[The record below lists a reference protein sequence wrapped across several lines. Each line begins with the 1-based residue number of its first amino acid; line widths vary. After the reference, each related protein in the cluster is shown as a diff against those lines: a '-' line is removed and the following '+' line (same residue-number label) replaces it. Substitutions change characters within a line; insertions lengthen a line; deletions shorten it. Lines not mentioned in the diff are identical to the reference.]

1 MTDFNEGEHDEIIIN
16 AIQRNFG
23 GVNYEFVL
31 KTLLDCINLKTS
43 IDRRTI
49 KPDQL
54 IKANLIDFNSRHLM
68 IITDNYENTL

>member
-23 GVNYEFVL
+23 GVNYELVL

-43 IDRRTI
+43 SDRRAI
-49 KPDQL
+49 KPD
-54 IKANLIDFNSRHLM
+54 
-68 IITDNYENTL
+68 